1 MNPAAEPLCRHGAG
15 GPPSLVR
22 AGRRSHPPRASATGQ
37 SGPGG
42 APTGPGTPAGG
53 GLLFQLVV
61 AGRRQLTLVGRPG
74 APGESR
80 PGPSSIACPGGLP
93 CPGPVDGGHRGRSP
107 GPRAGDG
114 ANEVGQPYPP
124 GRDHRSKQARL
135 PISKAFGNSLVRVNA
150 WTWSSA
156 GAEASVRP
164 GELGLAQL
172 HHGRSRPRLRS
183 AGVDGHLLLHPLH
196 RAAGHGQ
203 GEVEGVDR
211 AAHRPGVG
219 GQLGQLVTDRR
230 FATTTE
236 LRPRCWRAPASGDG
250 RHCPGRA
257 DPSRWG
263 GRVGRRR
270 RRPRCC
276 IRS

>member
-1 MNPAAEPLCRHGAG
+1 MSTRCRRPAKSG
-15 GPPSLVR
+15 S
-22 AGRRSHPPRASATGQ
+22 RRPAFASANGQ
-37 SGPGG
+37 RNWPVGPWRCPDRARDAGWWW
-42 APTGPGTPAGG
+42 AAIPAGG
-53 GLLFQLVV
+53 GGSPAVDACLV
-61 AGRRQLTLVGRPG
+61 ALVH
-74 APGESR
+74 PGESR

-93 CPGPVDGGHRGRSP
+93 CPGPVDGGHRGMSP

-196 RAAGHGQ
+196 RAAGHSQ
-203 GEVEGVDR
+203 SEVEGVDR

-250 RHCPGRA
+250 WHCPGRA